1 MDFIHDDVYFF
12 INKGRLIVPVRQTKI
27 YPQARAHSR
36 RYSVL
41 EQEYKSRDVRSAR
54 SLFEMERS
62 AKMATLAALRCGRR
76 QAPSTPACR
85 VDGRQ
90 QTVHTVLPAKRRSA
104 YVI

>member
-36 RYSVL
+36 RYAGL

-54 SLFEMERS
+54 SLFGMERS
-62 AKMATLAALRCGRR
+62 AKMATLRNTAVWTAASSVHTALPCGRAAKAIR
-76 QAPSTPACR
+76 S
-85 VDGRQ
+85 G
-90 QTVHTVLPAKRRSA
+90 LPC
-104 YVI
+104 